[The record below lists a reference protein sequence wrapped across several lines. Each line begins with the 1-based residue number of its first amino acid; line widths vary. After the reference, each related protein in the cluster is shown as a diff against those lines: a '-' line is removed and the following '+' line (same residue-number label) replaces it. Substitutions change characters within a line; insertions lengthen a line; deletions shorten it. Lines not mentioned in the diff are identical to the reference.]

1 MAEPITVILN
11 PSAGKGKSGR
21 VWMRAKEVLDRLG
34 QKYEFRLTSRRGE
47 ASAMALEASTKHV
60 VAVGGDGTLQEVA
73 NGLIGTDKL
82 MGIIPAGS
90 GNDLIKSLG
99 IPAATEPAVDIILA
113 GKERRIDAGRVSCST
128 EHEANADDPGGRY
141 FVNGVGVGFD
151 AAVAARTQQI
161 PRLTGTALYLAA
173 VFQTLGSYQSPLY
186 RVMMNGDVIESRHL
200 LIAIGNGRCAGGG
213 FFLTPEAAVD
223 DGLLDVCLISE
234 ARIPRILTLMPR
246 AMSGRHGSAREV
258 RFSRT
263 DEIRLSAE
271 SGFYVHAD
279 GEVVGR
285 NVRSVAV
292 KVIPRALGVLAPGG
306 GIEPGSQAA

>member
-21 VWMRAKEVLDRLG
+21 VWMRAKERLDRSG
-34 QKYEFRLTSRRGE
+34 QQYEFRVTSRRGE
-47 ASAMALEASTKHV
+47 ASAMASEASTRRV

-73 NGLIGTDKL
+73 NGLIGTEKL

-99 IPAATEPAVDIILA
+99 IPSAAEPAVDIILA
-113 GKERRIDAGRVSCST
+113 GTTRRIDAGRVACSAK
-128 EHEANADDPGGRY
+128 HDANADDPGGRY

-173 VFQTLGSYQSPLY
+173 VFQTLGSYQSPLF
-186 RVMMNGDVIESRHL
+186 RVMMNGDVLESRHL
-200 LIAIGNGRCAGGG
+200 LVAIGNGRCAGGG
-213 FFLTPEAAVD
+213 FFLTPEATVD
-223 DGLLDVCLISE
+223 DGLLDVCLIGE
-234 ARIPRILTLMPR
+234 ARVPRILTLMPR

-258 RFSRT
+258 SFART
-263 DEIRLSAE
+263 EEIRLSAE
-271 SGFYVHAD
+271 DGFYVHAD
-279 GEVVGR
+279 GEIVGR

-292 KVIPRALGVLAPGG
+292 RIIPGALGVLAPGG
-306 GIEPGSQAA
+306 GV